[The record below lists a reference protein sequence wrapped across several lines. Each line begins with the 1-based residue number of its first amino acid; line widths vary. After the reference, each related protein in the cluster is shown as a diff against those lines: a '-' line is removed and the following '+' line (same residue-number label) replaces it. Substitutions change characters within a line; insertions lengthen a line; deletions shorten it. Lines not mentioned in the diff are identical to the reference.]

1 MRKIES
7 KQLSLFL
14 LDSAWIKSQFF
25 PSAQWNINSIKI
37 EREEWVCSPKWFY
50 SVWTNIKAKT
60 CYVLLSEKMQSI
72 SFWRLRRRCF
82 MGRDISKQ
90 YLGQGSCYN
99 VSNLHHGGSET
110 GLGSRIKYIEAGFSQ
125 FGLFVRHTHTSHR
138 DSDIV
143 RLLKRFGIA
152 IISFF
157 TSSTSDI
164 SKIFPSWDFMMIY
177 LDYRL
182 IWP

>member
-1 MRKIES
+1 M
-7 KQLSLFL
+7 F
-14 LDSAWIKSQFF
+14 
-25 PSAQWNINSIKI
+25 
-37 EREEWVCSPKWFY
+37 
-50 SVWTNIKAKT
+50 
-60 CYVLLSEKMQSI
+60 CY
-72 SFWRLRRRCF
+72 LRRCN
-82 MGRDISKQ
+82 Q
-90 YLGQGSCYN
+90 YHFGGFGGGASWGETFQNNTKVRGHVTLCYN

-125 FGLFVRHTHTSHR
+125 FGLFVRHTHTSLR
-138 DSDIV
+138 DSDID

-182 IWP
+182 I